1 MQDRDAEEVAQS
13 IHTEMSTHIS
23 ALTGEVV
30 QSGQSIDVFGNVL
43 TTDTISAYE
52 LAHKYSKEITA
63 LVNGKYVGWGYTP
76 SFINFKHKREHLD
89 DISEI
94 TYWHDY
100 PDGEFCR
107 YHAIVLIAC
116 GQIDSKKFY
125 SERIGSEE
133 ENEYYWTH
141 IRGSV
146 LSKSKTQKINFK
158 TRHDKSGF
166 TIKENK

>member
-1 MQDRDAEEVAQS
+1 MQNRDAEEVAQS

-76 SFINFKHKREHLD
+76 SFINFKHNREHLD

-116 GQIDSKKFY
+116 GGYDSKMFY
-125 SERIGSEE
+125 CERSSDKV
-133 ENEYYWTH
+133 NEYYWTH

-146 LSKSKTQKINFK
+146 LCKSKIQKINFK

>member
-76 SFINFKHKREHLD
+76 SFINFKHNREHLD

-116 GQIDSKKFY
+116 GGYDSKQFY
-125 SERIGSEE
+125 CERSSDQ

-141 IRGSV
+141 VRGSV